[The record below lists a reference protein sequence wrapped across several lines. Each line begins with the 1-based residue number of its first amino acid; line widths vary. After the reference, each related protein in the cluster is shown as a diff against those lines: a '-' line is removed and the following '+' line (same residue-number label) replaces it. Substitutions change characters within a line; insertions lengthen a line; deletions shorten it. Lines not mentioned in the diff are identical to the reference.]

1 MSPRRLCLFNTKT
14 GASKRDLNF
23 KTSILAV
30 RLSRK
35 RLATTS
41 IYLGNI
47 SGAYEP
53 LVHILSTT
61 INLRSNVFPHL
72 LCCPIYFAKNILH
85 HFRSTPCTKGYVWE
99 DVGSKMDG
107 HDLIRASGA
116 SKSHVHLI
124 CQFLLWLILMFC

>member
-41 IYLGNI
+41 MY
-47 SGAYEP
+47 Y
-53 LVHILSTT
+53 
-61 INLRSNVFPHL
+61 
-72 LCCPIYFAKNILH
+72 
-85 HFRSTPCTKGYVWE
+85 
-99 DVGSKMDG
+99 
-107 HDLIRASGA
+107 
-116 SKSHVHLI
+116 
-124 CQFLLWLILMFC
+124 QFLGGSYLCSVNRCMPIKSQSGVQTLVAVFF